1 MPALSPGDVFG
12 GYRIEAVAGIGGMGV
27 VYRAVQLDL
36 GRPVALKLIAADR
49 AADPDFRERFQRESR
64 MAAAIDHPNVVPV
77 HGAGEEGGQLYL
89 VMRYVRGTDLHAL
102 IKREGPLAPERAA
115 AIVAQ
120 VASALDAAHAAGLV
134 HRDVKPAN
142 VLLGGSEGEEHAY
155 LSDFGLTR
163 LLASETQLTETGQ
176 WMGTID
182 FSAPEQLSAH
192 RLDARAD
199 VYSLGCVLH
208 AALLGTPPFP
218 RRTLPATL
226 LAHMQ
231 DPIPRPSERG
241 SPSGFDRVM
250 ARALAKEPEG
260 RYPSAG
266 DLGRAACAAARGE
279 PVTESERSVAVGSAA
294 PDPPTNGHAEAR
306 TAIIVPEPPTALTV
320 ADPPTAATVAAPPA
334 TRVKSGAAPDDAH
347 ARRGRGT
354 RSPLIPPSS
363 PPGGAPPEGAA
374 SLKEAPVRRHRG
386 RRRGVVLG
394 GALLVATAGAAVALG
409 LTDGGGAGAGNSTA
423 PLSDSDVRDVAQ
435 DFAQAYEAEDGA
447 ALRRTLTPGVQR
459 VLPSGVARGRGSVVG
474 EYERQFRSQDTSGY
488 ELENL
493 EASGGRVGRATG
505 DYRVERE
512 GGSAIEGRIVFG
524 VVRDRGEPRIGLIA
538 VTPSD

>member
-1 MPALSPGDVFG
+1 VAALSPGDVFG
-12 GYRIEAVAGIGGMGV
+12 GYRIEAVAGRGGMGV

-36 GRPVALKLIAADR
+36 GRPVALKLIAGDR

-77 HGAGEEGGQLYL
+77 HGAGEHDGQLYL

-142 VLLGGSEGEEHAY
+142 VLLGGSGRYEHAY

-182 FSAPEQLSAH
+182 FSAPEQLSAL

-199 VYSLGCVLH
+199 IYSLGCVLH

-218 RRTLPATL
+218 RGTFPATL
-226 LAHMQ
+226 LAHIQ
-231 DPIPRPSERG
+231 DPVPRPSEHG
-241 SPSGFDRVM
+241 APSGFDRVM
-250 ARALAKEPEG
+250 ARALAKAPED

-266 DLGRAACAAARGE
+266 DLGRAAWAAARGE
-279 PVTESERSVAVGSAA
+279 PVTESERSVAVGPAA
-294 PDPPTNGHAEAR
+294 PDPPANGHAGPRPAGR
-306 TAIIVPEPPTALTV
+306 GGPFTQATV
-320 ADPPTAATVAAPPA
+320 ADPPTAVTVAESPTSAATVADA
-334 TRVKSGAAPDDAH
+334 TAVIGPTQVKQDT
-347 ARRGRGT
+347 RRRKGT
-354 RSPLIPPSS
+354 QSPLIPP
-363 PPGGAPPEGAA
+363 PPGEG
-374 SLKEAPVRRHRG
+374 PTRHRG
-386 RRRGVVLG
+386 RRRGVVVASG
-394 GALLVATAGAAVALG
+394 LVAAVAAATALAVALG
-409 LTDGGGAGAGNSTA
+409 DGVGAGNPNA
-423 PLSDSDVRDVAQ
+423 PLSENDVRDVAQ

-447 ALRRTLTPGVQR
+447 ALRRTLTPGVKR
-459 VLPSGVARGRGSVVG
+459 VLPTGVARGRATVVN
-474 EYERQFRSQDTSGY
+474 EYERQFRSQDTTGY
-488 ELENL
+488 ELEDL
-493 EASGGRVGRATG
+493 EATGGRAGRASG
-505 DYRVERE
+505 RYRVERKDR
-512 GGSAIEGRIVFG
+512 SAIEGRIVFG
-524 VVRDRGEPRIGLIA
+524 VVRDHGRARIALIA
-538 VTPSD
+538 VTPTG

>member
-1 MPALSPGDVFG
+1 VPALSPGDVFG
-12 GYRIEAVAGIGGMGV
+12 GYRIEAVAGRGGMGV

-77 HGAGEEGGQLYL
+77 HGAGEQDGQLYL

-142 VLLGGSEGEEHAY
+142 VLLGGSGSEEHAY

-163 LLASETQLTETGQ
+163 LLSSETQLTETGQ

-192 RLDARAD
+192 RIDARAD

-208 AALLGTPPFP
+208 AALVGTPPFP
-218 RRTLPATL
+218 RSTLPATL

-241 SPSGFDRVM
+241 APSGFDRVM

-294 PDPPTNGHAEAR
+294 PDPPTNGHAAPR
-306 TAIIVPEPPTALTV
+306 TAITV
-320 ADPPTAATVAAPPA
+320 ADSPPTAATVAAPSS
-334 TRVKSGAAPDDAH
+334 THVKGLVAPEDAP
-347 ARRGRGT
+347 ARRRRET
-354 RSPLIPPSS
+354 RSPLIPP
-363 PPGGAPPEGAA
+363 PPG
-374 SLKEAPVRRHRG
+374 EAPVRRHRG
-386 RRRGVVLG
+386 RRRGVFYG
-394 GALLVATAGAAVALG
+394 GALLVASAAAAALALALG
-409 LTDGGGAGAGNSTA
+409 DGAGAGNSTA
-423 PLSDSDVRDVAQ
+423 PLSESDVRDVAE

-459 VLPSGVARGRGSVVG
+459 VLPGGVARGRGRVVN
-474 EYERQFRSQDTSGY
+474 EYERQFRSQDTRGY
-488 ELENL
+488 ELEDL
-493 EASGGRVGRATG
+493 EARGGRAGRASG
-505 DYRVERE
+505 AYRVERE
-512 GGSAIEGRIVFG
+512 GGEAIEGRIVFG
-524 VVRDRGEPRIGLIA
+524 VVRDHGQPRIALIA
-538 VTPSD
+538 VTPAA